1 MNMLQILPP
10 KDEVFNTIWYLIETY
25 SGFFIRGV
33 LITLLLSIVG
43 TVGGF
48 ILSLFLT
55 VLRTQEIDP
64 RRDGMGRR
72 FIKRLGRGFSTVYIT
87 LFRGTPMIVQAMIF
101 YYGISPLRLSWW
113 TPLFAGLTVV
123 TLNTTA
129 YIAEVIR
136 SGINGIDKGQMEA
149 ARSLGF
155 SRRQSMF
162 LIILPQAI
170 KNSLPAIGNE
180 FIVNLKD
187 TAVLSVIG
195 VFDLFRATQSATSA
209 NFRIVEGFIIAALV
223 YLVLTYITGKI
234 VAKLERVMETK
245 EVKANA

>member
-1 MNMLQILPP
+1 MIYAILPP
-10 KDEVFNTIWYLIETY
+10 KDQFFQTIYYLIDTY
-25 SGFFIRGV
+25 SSFFITGI
-33 LITLLLSIVG
+33 LITLFLSVVG
-43 TVGGF
+43 TLGGF

-55 VLRTQEIDP
+55 ILRTQEIDR
-64 RRDGMGRR
+64 RRDNPLSI
-72 FIKRLGRGFSTVYIT
+72 FLKKLGQGFSSIYIT
-87 LFRGTPMIVQAMIF
+87 VFRGTPMIVQAMIF
-101 YYGISPLRLSWW
+101 YYGIAPLGISWW
-113 TPLFAGLTVV
+113 RPLVAGLFVV

-155 SRRQSMF
+155 SRKQSMF
-162 LIILPQAI
+162 QIVLPQAI

-195 VFDLFRATQSATSA
+195 VVDIFKATQSATSS
-209 NFRIVEGFIIAALV
+209 NYRIVEGFFIAAII
-223 YLVLTYITGKI
+223 YLILTFFTGKI
-234 VAKLERVMETK
+234 FARLEKGKLEVK
-245 EVKANA
+245 KVEVNV

>member
-1 MNMLQILPP
+1 MIFSVIPAR
-10 KDEVFNTIWYLIETY
+10 DAFFETVWYLVDTY
-25 SGFFIRGV
+25 SSFFIRGI
-33 LITLLLSIVG
+33 LFTLLLSIVG

-55 VLRTQEIDP
+55 VVRTSEID
-64 RRDGMGRR
+64 RDRDAFAKKVVKKIGHY
-72 FIKRLGRGFSTVYIT
+72 FAQIYIT
-87 LFRGTPMIVQAMIF
+87 VFRGTPMIVQAMIF
-101 YYGISPLRLSWW
+101 YYGISRMRLSWW
-113 TPLFAGLTVV
+113 TPLVAGLVVV

-155 SRRQSMF
+155 SRRKAMF
-162 LIILPQAI
+162 LIVLPQAI

-195 VFDLFRATQSATSA
+195 VAELFRATQLATA
-209 NFRIVEGFIIAALV
+209 PNYRTTEGFFIAALM
-223 YLVLTYITGKI
+223 YLTLTYITSKVI
-234 VAKLERVMETK
+234 HYLEHRK
-245 EVKANA
+245 PSVKKVTSHV

>member
-1 MNMLQILPP
+1 MILSVIPAR
-10 KDEVFNTIWYLIETY
+10 DAFFETVWYLVDTY
-25 SGFFIRGV
+25 SSFFIRGI
-33 LITLLLSIVG
+33 LFTLLLSIVG

-55 VLRTQEIDP
+55 VVRTSEID
-64 RRDGMGRR
+64 RDRDAFAKKVVKKIGHY
-72 FIKRLGRGFSTVYIT
+72 FAQIYIT
-87 LFRGTPMIVQAMIF
+87 VFRGTPMIVQAMIF
-101 YYGISPLRLSWW
+101 YYGISRMRLSWW
-113 TPLFAGLTVV
+113 TPLVAGLVVV

-155 SRRQSMF
+155 SRRKAMF
-162 LIILPQAI
+162 LIVLPQAI

-195 VFDLFRATQSATSA
+195 VAELFRATQLATA
-209 NFRIVEGFIIAALV
+209 PNYRTTEGFFIAALM
-223 YLVLTYITGKI
+223 YLTLTYITSKVI
-234 VAKLERVMETK
+234 HYLEHRKPNAKKVSSH
-245 EVKANA
+245 V

>member
-1 MNMLQILPP
+1 MILSIIPAR
-10 KDEVFNTIWYLIETY
+10 DAFFETVWYLVDTY
-25 SGFFIRGV
+25 SSFFIRG
-33 LITLLLSIVG
+33 IIFTLLLSIVG

-55 VLRTQEIDP
+55 VIRTSEIDKQ
-64 RRDGMGRR
+64 RDSM
-72 FIKRLGRGFSTVYIT
+72 FTKIIKKIGHYLTQMYIT
-87 LFRGTPMIVQAMIF
+87 VFRGTPMIVQAMIF
-101 YYGISPLRLSWW
+101 YYGISRFRLSWW
-113 TPLFAGLTVV
+113 TPLVAGLVVV

-155 SRRQSMF
+155 SRRKAMF
-162 LIILPQAI
+162 LIVLPQAI

-195 VFDLFRATQSATSA
+195 VAELFRATQLATA
-209 NFRIVEGFIIAALV
+209 PNYRTTEGFFIAALM
-223 YLVLTYITGKI
+223 YLTLTYITSKVIHYLEHRKPNVGK
-234 VAKLERVMETK
+234 VASNV
-245 EVKANA
+245 

>member
-1 MNMLQILPP
+1 MIFASLPP
-10 KDEVFNTIWYLIETY
+10 SDAFFETVWYLIDTY
-25 SGFFIRGV
+25 ASFFIRG
-33 LITLLLSIVG
+33 IMFTLLLSIVG
-43 TVGGF
+43 TLGGF

-55 VLRTQEIDP
+55 VIRTSEIDD
-64 RRDGMGRR
+64 RRDS
-72 FIKRLGRGFSTVYIT
+72 FIVKSLKKIGHYMTQIYIT
-87 LFRGTPMIVQAMIF
+87 VFRGTPMIVQAMIF
-101 YYGISPLRLSWW
+101 YYGISRMRISWW
-113 TPLFAGLTVV
+113 TPLVAGLVVV

-155 SRRQSMF
+155 SRRKAMF

-195 VFDLFRATQSATSA
+195 VSELFRATQLATA
-209 NFRIVEGFIIAALV
+209 PNYRTTEGFFIAAIM
-223 YLVLTYITGKI
+223 YLLLTYVTSKVIHY
-234 VAKLERVMETK
+234 LEHKKPNTK
-245 EVKANA
+245 KVSSHV

>member
-1 MNMLQILPP
+1 MILSVIPAR
-10 KDEVFNTIWYLIETY
+10 DAFFETVWYLVDTY
-25 SGFFIRGV
+25 SSFFIRGI
-33 LITLLLSIVG
+33 LFTLLLSIVG

-55 VLRTQEIDP
+55 VIRTAEIDKQ
-64 RRDGMGRR
+64 RDTLFRKILKKIGHYLSQ
-72 FIKRLGRGFSTVYIT
+72 IYIT
-87 LFRGTPMIVQAMIF
+87 VFRGTPMIVQAMIF
-101 YYGISPLRLSWW
+101 YYGISRLRLSWW
-113 TPLFAGLTVV
+113 TPLVAGLVVV

-155 SRRQSMF
+155 SRRKAMF
-162 LIILPQAI
+162 LIVLPQAI

-195 VFDLFRATQSATSA
+195 VAELFRATQLATA
-209 NFRIVEGFIIAALV
+209 PNYRTTEGFFIAALM
-223 YLVLTYITGKI
+223 YLILTYITSKVI
-234 VAKLERVMETK
+234 HYLEHRKPSAKKVASHV
-245 EVKANA
+245 

>member
-1 MNMLQILPP
+1 MILSVIPAR
-10 KDEVFNTIWYLIETY
+10 DAFFETVWYLVDTY
-25 SGFFIRGV
+25 SSFFIRGI
-33 LITLLLSIVG
+33 LFTLLLSVVG

-55 VLRTQEIDP
+55 VVRTSEID
-64 RRDGMGRR
+64 RDRDAFAKKVVKKIGHY
-72 FIKRLGRGFSTVYIT
+72 FAQIYIT
-87 LFRGTPMIVQAMIF
+87 VFRGTPMIVQAMIF
-101 YYGISPLRLSWW
+101 YYGISRMRLSWW
-113 TPLFAGLTVV
+113 TPLVAGLVVV

-155 SRRQSMF
+155 SRRKAMF
-162 LIILPQAI
+162 LIVLPQAI

-195 VFDLFRATQSATSA
+195 VAELFRATQLATA
-209 NFRIVEGFIIAALV
+209 PNYRTTEGFFIAALM
-223 YLVLTYITGKI
+223 YLTLTYITSKVI
-234 VAKLERVMETK
+234 QYLEHRK
-245 EVKANA
+245 PSVKKVTSHV

>member
-1 MNMLQILPP
+1 MNILQTLPP
-10 KDEVFNTIWYLIETY
+10 KNEVLNTIWYLIETY

-33 LITLLLSIVG
+33 LITLLLSVVG

-55 VLRTQEIDP
+55 VLRTQEIDS
-64 RRDGMGRR
+64 RRDGFGRR
-72 FIKRLGRGFSTVYIT
+72 LLKRLGRGFSSVYIT
-87 LFRGTPMIVQAMIF
+87 IFRGTPMIVQAMIF

-149 ARSLGF
+149 SRSLGF

-234 VAKLERVMETK
+234 VAKLENVMEKK

>member
-1 MNMLQILPP
+1 MMVFATLPP
-10 KDEVFNTIWYLIETY
+10 KDEFLNTIFYLVERY

-33 LITLLLSIVG
+33 LITLLLSVVG
-43 TVGGF
+43 TLGGF

-55 VLRTQEIDP
+55 LLRTTEVDH
-64 RRDGMGRR
+64 RRDTWLTRTL
-72 FIKRLGRGFSTVYIT
+72 KRLGRGFSITYIT
-87 LFRGTPMIVQAMIF
+87 VFRGTPMIVQAMIF

-113 TPLFAGLTVV
+113 TPLIAGLVVV

-136 SGINGIDKGQMEA
+136 SGINGVDKGQMEA

-155 SRRQSMF
+155 SRREGMF
-162 LIILPQAI
+162 LIVLPQAI

-195 VFDLFRATQSATSA
+195 VFDLFRATQSATSS
-209 NFRIVEGFIIAALV
+209 NFRVVEGFFIAAII
-223 YLVLTYITGKI
+223 YLILTFITSKVVQRLDVAMEAGK
-234 VAKLERVMETK
+234 E
-245 EVKANA
+245 NAHA